1 MRLLVSWVLL
11 GGVTIAAALIAV
23 GLGGSFLVGW
33 SGALLGGPSV
43 NAPTGSFGNLGE
55 GVVALRPRAIS
66 QLGLLVLLAT
76 PIVRVATSLVAFAL
90 ERDRLY
96 VAITAVVLAIL
107 LASAILIR

>member
-11 GGVTIAAALIAV
+11 AGVSLAAALIAV
-23 GLGGSFLVGW
+23 GLAASFVAGWTGS
-33 SGALLGGPSV
+33 LLGRPV
-43 NAPTGSFGNLGE
+43 ADTPAASFAGLGE
-55 GVVALRPRAIS
+55 GLLALRPMAIS

-90 ERDRLY
+90 ERDGRY

-107 LASAILIR
+107 LASALLIR